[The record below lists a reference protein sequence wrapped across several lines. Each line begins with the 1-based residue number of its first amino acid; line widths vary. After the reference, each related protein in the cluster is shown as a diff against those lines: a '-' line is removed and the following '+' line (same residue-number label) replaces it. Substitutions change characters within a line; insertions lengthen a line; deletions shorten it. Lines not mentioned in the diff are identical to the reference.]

1 MRVSYQ
7 NFTTKYFNE
16 ISSLYYFLL
25 TNFKCKILLKTKFTL
40 IFNINFFR

>member
-7 NFTTKYFNE
+7 SFVTKYFNE

-25 TNFKCKILLKTKFTL
+25 RNFKCKTLLKTKSTL